1 MCNSL
6 KCKYCNSDKIKKLG
20 FVYNKQ
26 RYYCK
31 DCGRTFREGV
41 DNRIKYDDLQRMR
54 VIKMYLEGIGI
65 RSIERL
71 ENISNVLILKWIKR
85 MGNNIK
91 EMLDRVKNN
100 IADNIKKEDIEIL
113 EVDEIVTYIKKNS
126 KTEEK
131 ASGYGFLLTLPSVVS
146 SIADRQAKMIWQAN
160 HFSASCL
167 TETGIKLLIFK

>member
-1 MCNSL
+1 MTKGVHNS
-6 KCKYCNSDKIKKLG
+6 
-20 FVYNKQ
+20 
-26 RYYCK
+26 
-31 DCGRTFREGV
+31 
-41 DNRIKYDDLQRMR
+41 
-54 VIKMYLEGIGI
+54 VIG
-65 RSIERL
+65 
-71 ENISNVLILKWIKR
+71 KWIKK

-126 KTEEK
+126 KTGDK
-131 ASGYGFLLTLPSVVS
+131 TSGYGFLLTLPSVVS